1 MDSKISACNGLKSVI
16 TRQGELETFGLSLKS
31 RITDLEN
38 NVLTETGKTTD
49 KLQIVKT
56 KDVIKINPLIHRT
69 DPGSDNVTYFVPLQ
83 SDLVAECIFGDKDD
97 MLLKFNVLG
106 TEIIGSAFLTVSHKR
121 KIYYVEAANPDKL
134 KRIDADTGEVN
145 DVMDLDPSQ
154 EYSCHPIIY
163 GKVLDDDIPVFACL
177 SNREA
182 YLLTE
187 TGVETL
193 QNESITD
200 TSGPVYCDKNK
211 QLYIESIAYT
221 NSSYKSITDTAK
233 GVLLEFSFQGE
244 VCTVYS
250 APANDAEDMLPY
262 SEGKIVEL
270 PEDSNYLPL
279 TEYKGAYIFCM
290 PNALYTVS
298 ADGTVQGIYTN
309 LYQSGFIDGF
319 DYFSIEHEDATIVE
333 VSEDSITV
341 ASNMPVKVHG
351 QVLYN
356 GQMYDAVVKT
366 YKEFVDFVVA
376 KEAEIAN
383 NAVLSDKIHKVLYVE
398 DYERDISEE
407 LPTELF
413 GRYRLIGELPEGFE
427 TSSTGTS
434 LYFDTP
440 PAKVLIDNVSYEN
453 FSMYFQMQIDSEPLY
468 AIEHLKNCHVD
479 FVYFGNNR
487 PTYTESDLYVSYCD
501 SVEIQHYGTYKGS
514 RSPRV
519 YIRNC
524 NCLKLTTWLYEDDD
538 IDIPVT
544 FSELRLYGSN
554 LCTVD
559 CGRSTINSCSQRGLG
574 SNILVKNSKIEQ
586 IPITSY

>member
-38 NVLTETGKTTD
+38 NILAETGKTTD

-56 KDVIKINPLIHRT
+56 KDIIKINPLILRT
-69 DPGSDNVTYFVPLQ
+69 GSSSDDVTYFVPLQ

-121 KIYYVEAANPDKL
+121 KVYYVEAANPDKL
-134 KRIDADTGEVN
+134 KRIDVDTGEVD
-145 DVMDLDPSQ
+145 DVMELDPSQ

-187 TGVETL
+187 TGVEII
-193 QNESITD
+193 QNDSITD
-200 TSGPVYCDKNK
+200 TTGVVYCDKNK
-211 QLYIESIAYT
+211 QLYIESVAYT
-221 NSSYKSITDTAK
+221 NSSYRSITDTAK
-233 GVLLEFSFQGE
+233 GVLLESSFQGDAF
-244 VCTVYS
+244 TIYS
-250 APANDAEDMLPY
+250 APANDGEYMLPY

-279 TEYKGAYIFCM
+279 TDYKGAYVFCM
-290 PNALYTVS
+290 PNALYIAT
-298 ADGTVQGIYTN
+298 ADGTVQGAYIN
-309 LYQSGFIDGF
+309 LYQQGFMDGF
-319 DYFSIEHEDATIVE
+319 DYFSLEHEDATVVE

-341 ASNMPVKVHG
+341 ASNIPIKIHG

-366 YKEFVDFVVA
+366 YKDFVDFVVA
-376 KEAEIAN
+376 KEAELLN
-383 NAVLSDKIHKVLYVE
+383 NAALESKIHKVLYVE
-398 DYERDISEE
+398 DHERDISEE

-427 TSSTGTS
+427 TSSTGAS

-440 PAKVLIDNVSYEN
+440 PAKILVDNVSYEN
-453 FSMYFQMQIDSEPLY
+453 FSMRFQLQIDSEPLY
-468 AIEHLKNCHVD
+468 VIEHLKNCHVD
-479 FVYFGNNR
+479 FDYSGNNR

-519 YIRNC
+519 HISNC

-544 FSELRLYGSN
+544 FSELRLHESN

-559 CGRSTINSCSQRGLG
+559 CGRSTINECSQGVPG
-574 SNILVKNSKIEQ
+574 SNILVKNNEAEQ
-586 IPITSY
+586 IPITRY

>member
-38 NVLTETGKTTD
+38 NVLTETGKTTN

-56 KDVIKINPLIHRT
+56 KDIIKINPLIQRT
-69 DPGSDNVTYFVPLQ
+69 DSSSDNVTYFVPLQ
-83 SDLVAECIFGDKDD
+83 SDLVAECIFGDGDD
-97 MLLKFNVLG
+97 MLLKFNILG
-106 TEIIGSAFLTVSHKR
+106 TEIISSAFLTVSHKR
-121 KIYYVEAANPDKL
+121 KVYYVEAANPDKL
-134 KRIDADTGEVN
+134 KRIDVDTGEVD
-145 DVMDLDPSQ
+145 DVMDIDPSQ
-154 EYSCHPIIY
+154 EYACHPVIY
-163 GKVLDDDIPVFACL
+163 GKVLDDDIPVFAC
-177 SNREA
+177 SGTGEA

-187 TGVETL
+187 TGLETL
-193 QNESITD
+193 QNVSIAD
-200 TSGPVYCDKNK
+200 TIGLVYCDKNK
-211 QLYIESIAYT
+211 YLYIESVAYT

-233 GVLLEFSFQGE
+233 GVLLESSFQGDAF
-244 VCTVYS
+244 TVYS

-262 SEGKIVEL
+262 SEGKTVEL

-279 TEYKGAYIFCM
+279 TDYKGAYIFCM
-290 PNALYTVS
+290 PNALYAVS
-298 ADGTVQGIYTN
+298 ADGTVQVAYTN
-309 LYQSGFIDGF
+309 LYQQGFIDGF
-319 DYFSIEHEDATIVE
+319 DYFSVEHEDEIVVE

-341 ASNMPVKVHG
+341 ASNIPVKVHG
-351 QVLYN
+351 QVLYK
-356 GQMYDAVVKT
+356 GQMYDAIVKT

-376 KEAEIAN
+376 KEVEIAN

-398 DYERDISEE
+398 DYESDISEE

-427 TSSTGTS
+427 TSSTGAS

-440 PAKVLIDNVSYEN
+440 PAKILVDNVSYEN
-453 FSMYFQMQIDSEPLY
+453 FSMWFRLQIDSEPLY
-468 AIEHLKNCHVD
+468 VIEHLKNCHVD
-479 FVYFGNNR
+479 FDYPGNNR

-501 SVEIQHYGTYKGS
+501 SVEILHYGTYKGS

-519 YIRNC
+519 HIRNC
-524 NCLKLTTWLYEDDD
+524 NCLKLTTWLYEDDG

-559 CGRSTINSCSQRGLG
+559 CGRSTINSCSQGVPG
-574 SNILVKNSKIEQ
+574 SNILVKNDEAEQ
-586 IPITSY
+586 IPIARY

>member
-1 MDSKISACNGLKSVI
+1 MDSKLSACNGLKSVI

-38 NVLTETGKTTD
+38 NVLAETGKTTD

-69 DPGSDNVTYFVPLQ
+69 DPDSDNVTYFVPLQ
-83 SDLVAECIFGDKDD
+83 SDLVAECIFGDGDG
-97 MLLKFNVLG
+97 MLLKFNILG

-121 KIYYVEAANPDKL
+121 KIYYIEIANPDKL
-134 KRIDADTGEVN
+134 KRIDVDTGEVD
-145 DVMDLDPSQ
+145 DVMDIDPSQ
-154 EYSCHPIIY
+154 DYICHPIIY

-177 SNREA
+177 GNGEV

-187 TGVETL
+187 AGVETL
-193 QNESITD
+193 QNESITG
-200 TSGPVYCDKNK
+200 TNSVVYCDKNK
-211 QLYIESIAYT
+211 QLYIESVAYT

-233 GVLLEFSFQGE
+233 GVLLESSFQGKAIA
-244 VCTVYS
+244 VYS
-250 APANDAEDMLPY
+250 APASNDDMLPY

-279 TEYKGAYIFCM
+279 TEYKGAYIFCL
-290 PNALYTVS
+290 PNALYAIST
-298 ADGTVQGIYTN
+298 DGTVQVAYTN
-309 LYQSGFIDGF
+309 LYQSGFTDGF
-319 DYFSIEHEDATIVE
+319 DYFSVEHVDATIVE
-333 VSEDSITV
+333 VSEVSITV

-398 DYERDISEE
+398 DYERGISEE

-427 TSSTGTS
+427 TSSTGAS

-440 PAKVLIDNVSYEN
+440 PAKVLVDNVSYEN

-479 FVYFGNNR
+479 FVYSGNNR

-501 SVEIQHYGTYKGS
+501 SVEILHYGTYKGS

-519 YIRNC
+519 HIRNC
-524 NCLKLTTWLYEDDD
+524 NCLKLTTWLYEDDG

-544 FSELRLYGSN
+544 FSELRLHGSN

-559 CGRSTINSCSQRGLG
+559 CGRSTINSCSQGVPG
-574 SNILVKNSKIEQ
+574 SNILVKNDEAEQ
-586 IPITSY
+586 IPITRY